1 MNYTNLTNIFNVSK
15 REGKLEKRGK
25 ILEKRGKMGV
35 EWRKFLAFR
44 VEKLVGNVEKLVF
57 L

>member
-1 MNYTNLTNIFNVSK
+1 
-15 REGKLEKRGK
+15 
-25 ILEKRGKMGV
+25 MGV
-35 EWRKFLAFR
+35 EWRKMGVKGRRILAFR